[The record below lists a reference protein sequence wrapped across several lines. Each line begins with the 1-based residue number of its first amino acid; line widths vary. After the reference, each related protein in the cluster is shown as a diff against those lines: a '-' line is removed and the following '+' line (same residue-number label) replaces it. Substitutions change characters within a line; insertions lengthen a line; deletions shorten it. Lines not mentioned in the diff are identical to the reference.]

1 MDAPD
6 LQVDPPGMGR
16 TLCWWPE
23 MFPAPFLSPPAGP
36 WFPCSR
42 GSGWVVPTVTVFEGD
57 CWGFSPWHL
66 LAAGLGVCA
75 GLTGRVICRQPLGL
89 PAFSSAVPS

>member
-1 MDAPD
+1 MPQTSRWTHLEWA
-6 LQVDPPGMGR
+6 G
-16 TLCWWPE
+16 LCVGGLRC
-23 MFPAPFLSPPAGP
+23 FSPFLSPPAGP

-42 GSGWVVPTVTVFEGD
+42 SSGWVVPTVTVFEGD